1 MRSKMSRADRAKQ
14 FMPFSALSGYG
25 KVIDELNALLEPRI
39 TLGEDAARAAHVSS
53 TKSMTGHMIGA
64 TGAIEVMACA
74 MALEQGVV
82 PPTIN
87 YHTPDSACDLDYT
100 PNRAVRADLTWALS
114 TNLGFGGHNAAIA
127 LRRYTRS

>member
-1 MRSKMSRADRAKQ
+1 MAQAMTSMAPVAPI
-14 FMPFSALSGYG
+14 MWP
-25 KVIDELNALLEPRI
+25 VIDLVDE
-39 TLGEDAARAAHVSS
+39 TCAARAAHVSS

-87 YHTPDSACDLDYT
+87 YRTPDPACDLDYT